1 MGERNNTSMVIQFR
15 RYWRLLVNYLKP
27 QWSRVAWLA
36 TLVFSSIGLQLVN
49 PQVIRF
55 FIDATQA
62 RGPLRTLVIAA
73 GLFIA
78 IALVQRIVAFYAT
91 YVAENVGWTATNALR
106 ADLAL
111 HCLRLDMSFHK
122 KRTPGEMIERIDGD
136 VTALANFFSQ
146 IVIKVLGN
154 AILIIGILLL
164 LFREDWRVGLGLTVY
179 SLLTVFV
186 LSLLQNIAVSKWAA
200 ERQVYAETFGFLEER
215 ISGTEDIR
223 AAGAESY
230 VMMRLYQFLRRMLQ
244 TNRTADMM
252 SNLTFA
258 STNTLYVIGY
268 TVGLA
273 LGAYL
278 YSQKQVSIGAAYLIV
293 FYIGMLSKPL
303 ESIREQV
310 QDLQEATAS
319 MERVEELLHTQREIQ
334 ETARAA
340 LPAGKAQVEF
350 RAVSFSYDAQEN
362 VLQDVS
368 FQLQPG
374 KVLGLLGRTGSG
386 KTTLA
391 RLLFRLYDPGAG
403 SILLDGVDIRNLAPG
418 DLRDH
423 LGMVTQDVQLFHA
436 SIREN
441 LTFFSKR
448 IADDKIERLL
458 DELGLGQWVQS
469 LPDGLNTR
477 LAAGGQG
484 LSAGEAQLLAFTR
497 VFLKNPGLVI
507 LDEASSRLDP
517 VTENLLERAMD
528 RLLQDR
534 TGIIIAHRLRTV
546 QRADEIMILEHG
558 RVVEYGPRAFLAN
571 DPDSRFY
578 SLLQTGL
585 EEVLV

>member
-1 MGERNNTSMVIQFR
+1 
-15 RYWRLLVNYLKP
+15 
-27 QWSRVAWLA
+27 
-36 TLVFSSIGLQLVN
+36 
-49 PQVIRF
+49 
-55 FIDATQA
+55 
-62 RGPLRTLVIAA
+62 
-73 GLFIA
+73 
-78 IALVQRIVAFYAT
+78 
-91 YVAENVGWTATNALR
+91 VGWTATNDLR

-146 IVIKVLGN
+146 IVLKLLGN
-154 AILIIGILLL
+154 AILITG
-164 LFREDWRVGLGLTVY
+164 
-179 SLLTVFV
+179 
-186 LSLLQNIAVSKWAA
+186 
-200 ERQVYAETFGFLEER
+200 
-215 ISGTEDIR
+215 
-223 AAGAESY
+223 
-230 VMMRLYQFLRRMLQ
+230 
-244 TNRTADMM
+244 
-252 SNLTFA
+252 NLTFA

-278 YSQKQVSIGAAYLIV
+278 YSQKQVSIGTAYLIV
-293 FYIGMLSKPL
+293 FYIGMLSRPL

-310 QDLQEATAS
+310 EDLQEATAS
-319 MERVEELLHTQREIQ
+319 IERVEELLQTRSKIQ
-334 ETARAA
+334 ETARTA
-340 LPAGKAQVEF
+340 LPAGKALVEF
-350 RAVSFSYDAQEN
+350 RGVSFSYDEQGH

-391 RLLFRLYDPGAG
+391 RLLFRLYYPGAG
-403 SILLDGVDIRNLAPG
+403 SILLDGVDIRNIAPG

-423 LGMVTQDVQLFHA
+423 LGMVTQDVQLFQA
-436 SIREN
+436 SIRDN
-441 LTFFSKR
+441 LTFFGKHS
-448 IADDKIERLL
+448 ADDMIERVLQ
-458 DELGLGQWVQS
+458 ELGAGQWVQS
-469 LPDGLNTR
+469 LPDGLDTH
-477 LAAGGQG
+477 LAAGGQA

-517 VTENLLERAMD
+517 VTENLLERAMA
-528 RLLQDR
+528 RLLRDR

-546 QRADEIMILEHG
+546 QRADEIMILEQG
-558 RVVEYGPRAFLAN
+558 RVVEYGARASLAN
-571 DPDSRFY
+571 DPGSRFY

>member
-1 MGERNNTSMVIQFR
+1 MMNVPFER
-15 RYWRLLVNYLKP
+15 YYHLLASYLKP
-27 QWSRVAWLA
+27 QWGKVALLT

-62 RGPLRTLVIAA
+62 GGPRDTMLIAA

-78 IALVQRIVAFYAT
+78 LALVQRVVAFGST
-91 YVAENVGWTATNALR
+91 YVAENVGWTATNDLR

-122 KRTPGEMIERIDGD
+122 QHTPGEMIERIDGD

-146 IVIKVLGN
+146 IVLKLLGN

-164 LFREDWRVGLGLTVY
+164 LFRADWRVGLGLTAYCV
-179 SLLTVFV
+179 LTVV
-186 LSLLQNIAVSKWAA
+186 TLSLLHTIAVSKWTA
-200 ERQVYAETFGFLEER
+200 ERQVHAETFGFLEER

-223 AAGAESY
+223 AAGAEPY

-244 TNRTADMM
+244 TNRSAGIM
-252 SNLTFA
+252 STLTFA
-258 STNTLYVIGY
+258 STNALYVFGY
-268 TVGLA
+268 TLGLA

-278 YSQKQVSIGAAYLIV
+278 YSQKQVSIGTAYLIV
-293 FYIGMLSKPL
+293 FYIGMLSRPL

-310 QDLQEATAS
+310 EDLQEATAS
-319 MERVEELLHTQREIQ
+319 IERVEELLQTRSKIQ

-340 LPAGKAQVEF
+340 LSGGKALVEF
-350 RAVSFSYDAQEN
+350 RGVSFSYDAQEN

-374 KVLGLLGRTGSG
+374 KVLGILGRTGSG

-403 SILLDGVDIRNLAPG
+403 SILLDGVDIRNIAPG

-436 SIREN
+436 NIRDN

-448 IADDKIERLL
+448 IADDKIERFLQ
-458 DELGLGQWVQS
+458 ELGLGHWVQS
-469 LPDGLNTR
+469 LPNGLNTH

-517 VTENLLERAMD
+517 VTENLLEQALE
-528 RLLQDR
+528 RLLQNR
-534 TGIIIAHRLRTV
+534 TGIIIAHHLRTV
-546 QRADEIMILEHG
+546 QRADEIMILEQG
-558 RVVEYGPRAFLAN
+558 RVVEYGARASLAN
-571 DPDSRFY
+571 DPGSRFY